1 MLARRPIPS
10 RSQAGR
16 PGSRRGPLLGI
27 DRGGWL
33 LFAAQGFSGLGTG
46 PFIVFAAIYQKQLG
60 ASALEIGM
68 IAALGT
74 VLGTLSMI
82 PGTRLAEVYHLRPT
96 LLAGWILAIP
106 APLCFALA
114 PDWTLTAVGSG
125 FLGLSVC
132 NTPAMNVYLT
142 LGVPRDRLAM
152 VMTFVLSSFSLG
164 LIVSTLSAGA
174 LAQWMGMRWLFA
186 SSLLLFGLATVC
198 VAFLPRKTLPAEVQL
213 RIPYRSLFSHRA
225 FLPLMALFSLMTVII
240 FIPWTFLPLYAKEV
254 GHVGSVGVGA
264 LIAILF
270 CGSVL
275 AGTALASLRRRVGSL
290 AVVLT
295 FEGLFILSGVALF
308 AARAFPAL
316 AVACFLRGGFWSFRQ
331 VMTAVIGEVLP
342 PAALAKGYG
351 LFALVTGTAAAIA
364 YPLGGWM
371 YGRGPLI
378 PFWASAVMMGSGV
391 VLTILWRGN
400 FGSAQSPVTRPET
413 TPEQVLPEAA

>member
-1 MLARRPIPS
+1 VLARRPAPS
-10 RSQAGR
+10 QTQGR
-16 PGSRRGPLLGI
+16 TRPARGPLLGI

-33 LFAAQGFSGLGTG
+33 LFAAQGLSGLGTG
-46 PFIVFAAIYQKQLG
+46 PFTVFSAIYQKQLG
-60 ASALEIGM
+60 ATALEIGLV
-68 IAALGT
+68 AALGT

-82 PGTRLAEVYHLRPT
+82 PGTRLAEVFHLRPT
-96 LLAGWILAIP
+96 LLAGWILSIP

-114 PDWTLTAVGSG
+114 PDWTLTAVGSA

-164 LIVSTLSAGA
+164 LIISTLSAGA
-174 LAQWMGMRWLFA
+174 LAQLIGMRWLFA
-186 SSLLLFGLATVC
+186 SSLVLFALATVC
-198 VAFLPRKTLPAEVQL
+198 VGFLPRKTLPAEVQL
-213 RIPYRSLFSHRA
+213 RVPYRRLLGHRA
-225 FLPLMALFSLMTVII
+225 FLLLMVLFSLMTVII

-264 LIAILF
+264 LIAVLF

-275 AGTALASLRRRVGSL
+275 AGTALATLRRRVGSL
-290 AVVLT
+290 AVVLA
-295 FEGLFILSGVALF
+295 FEGLFILSGVALIL
-308 AARAFPAL
+308 AHAFPAL
-316 AVACFLRGGFWSFRQ
+316 LVACFLRGGFWSFRQ

-342 PAALAKGYG
+342 AAALARGYG
-351 LFALVTGTAAAIA
+351 LFALVTGSAATLA

-378 PFWASAVMMGSGV
+378 PFWASAALMGSGV
-391 VLTILWRGN
+391 LLTLLWRAN
-400 FGSAQSPVTRPET
+400 FVSQAPAARPEPA
-413 TPEQVLPEAA
+413 PERALPEAA

>member
-1 MLARRPIPS
+1 MLARRPAPS
-10 RSQAGR
+10 QTQGRTRS
-16 PGSRRGPLLGI
+16 SRGPLLGI
-27 DRGGWL
+27 DSGGWL
-33 LFAAQGFSGLGTG
+33 LFAAQGLSGLGTG
-46 PFIVFAAIYQKQLG
+46 PFTVFSAIYQKQLG
-60 ASALEIGM
+60 ATALEIGL

-96 LLAGWILAIP
+96 LLAGWLLAIP

-114 PDWTLTAVGSG
+114 PDWTLTAVGSA

-174 LAQWMGMRWLFA
+174 LAQWMGLRWLFA
-186 SSLLLFGLATVC
+186 GSLVLFALATLC
-198 VAFLPRKTLPAEVQL
+198 VGFLPRKQLPPEVQL
-213 RIPYRSLFSHRA
+213 RVPYRRLLGHRA
-225 FLPLMALFSLMTVII
+225 FLLLMVLFSLMTVII

-264 LIAILF
+264 LIAVLF

-275 AGTALASLRRRVGSL
+275 AGTALATLRRRVGSL
-290 AVVLT
+290 AVVLA
-295 FEGLFILSGVALF
+295 FEGLFILSGAALVVAH
-308 AARAFPAL
+308 AFPAL
-316 AVACFLRGGFWSFRQ
+316 VVACFLRGGFWSFRQ

-342 PAALAKGYG
+342 GAALARGYG

-378 PFWASAVMMGSGV
+378 PFWSSAALMGSGV
-391 VLTILWRGN
+391 LLTLLWRAN
-400 FGSAQSPVTRPET
+400 FVSQAPAARPESA
-413 TPEQVLPEAA
+413 PERALPEAA